1 MDKNLK
7 KAVKEQIKQET
18 PLKIQKFYESVLG
31 WKILLVIDIIL
42 SWLLEKVF
50 HVNPSA
56 SLLDIIQEKKEDKLP
71 FWKEF
76 LICFV
81 IGLVF
86 LLYFYITQKYFSD

>member
-42 SWLLEKVF
+42 SWFLEKVF

-71 FWKEF
+71 FLERIFDMFCYRAGFSFIF
-76 LICFV
+76 LYYTK
-81 IGLVF
+81 VF
-86 LLYFYITQKYFSD
+86 